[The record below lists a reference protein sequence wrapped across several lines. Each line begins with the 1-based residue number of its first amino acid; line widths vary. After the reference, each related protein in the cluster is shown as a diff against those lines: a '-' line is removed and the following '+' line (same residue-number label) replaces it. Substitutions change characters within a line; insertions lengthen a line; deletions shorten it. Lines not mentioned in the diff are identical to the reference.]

1 MTKIMLVDDD
11 ESMRLLIEQIVR
23 RDGYDFCCADC
34 GEEGLSMLR
43 SERPD
48 FLILD
53 VMLPDTNGFEICQT
67 IRAEGRKVPIM
78 FLTAKGDIVDKS
90 IGFKAGRGRLPL
102 VKPFQPEELSLR
114 LQAHLRR
121 RERESGGG
129 EGAGGPA
136 AHRGGSYK
144 VGDLEVLFGKY
155 EVRLRGE
162 AVQLSSRE
170 FELLELLASDPGAVF
185 TRDQILEHVW
195 GDKAAADPNSI
206 TVFVRK
212 IREKIE
218 DDPSKARVPRDRLA
232 RRLQAGRPRGLKGSA
247 ALGGEPRATWVAW
260 WRGGLARGRGGLARG
275 GVGNDAGAPAWRGAG
290 PETTARLL
298 GAPTGR
304 LDIRTKGGGRMARTI
319 EEGGSTS

>member
-90 IGFKAGRGRLPL
+90 IGFKAGADDYL
-102 VKPFQPEELSLR
+102 VKPFQPEELL
-114 LQAHLRR
+114 AAPAGAPAAAGAGKRR
-121 RERESGGG
+121 RG
-129 EGAGGPA
+129 
-136 AHRGGSYK
+136 RGGRPGGAPGRLVQGGRLGST
-144 VGDLEVLFGKY
+144 VRQVRGAPAWRGGAAVLAR
-155 EVRLRGE
+155 VRAAG
-162 AVQLSSRE
+162 A
-170 FELLELLASDPGAVF
+170 LASDPGAVF

-218 DDPSKARVPRDRLA
+218 DDPSKPVYLVTVWRVGYKLA
-232 RRLQAGRPRGLKGSA
+232 DH
-247 ALGGEPRATWVAW
+247 VA
-260 WRGGLARGRGGLARG
+260 
-275 GVGNDAGAPAWRGAG
+275 
-290 PETTARLL
+290 
-298 GAPTGR
+298 
-304 LDIRTKGGGRMARTI
+304 
-319 EEGGSTS
+319 

>member
-90 IGFKAGRGRLPL
+90 IGFKAGGDDYV
-102 VKPFQPEELSLR
+102 VKPFSPDELLLR
-114 LQAHLRR
+114 IEAHLRR
-121 RERESGGG
+121 HKDDLAFAKAVNRE
-129 EGAGGPA
+129 
-136 AHRGGSYK
+136 GSSTT
-144 VGDLEVLFGKY
+144 GDLEVFFNQY
-155 EVRLRGE
+155 EARLHGRKVDLT
-162 AVQLSSRE
+162 AKE
-170 FELLELLASDPGAVF
+170 FEILALLAANPGQVF
-185 TRDQILEHVW
+185 TRQQIFAHIW
-195 GDKAAADPNSI
+195 GEDSEVDESSI
-206 TVFVRK
+206 TVFMRK

-218 DDPSKARVPRDRLA
+218 ENPSQPKYLLTVWRVGYKFAERC
-232 RRLQAGRPRGLKGSA
+232 
-247 ALGGEPRATWVAW
+247 
-260 WRGGLARGRGGLARG
+260 
-275 GVGNDAGAPAWRGAG
+275 
-290 PETTARLL
+290 
-298 GAPTGR
+298 
-304 LDIRTKGGGRMARTI
+304 
-319 EEGGSTS
+319 

>member
-90 IGFKAGRGRLPL
+90 IGFKAGADDYL

-114 LQAHLRR
+114 LQAHLWR

-218 DDPSKARVPRDRLA
+218 DDPSKPVYLVTVWRVGYKLA
-232 RRLQAGRPRGLKGSA
+232 DH
-247 ALGGEPRATWVAW
+247 VA
-260 WRGGLARGRGGLARG
+260 
-275 GVGNDAGAPAWRGAG
+275 
-290 PETTARLL
+290 
-298 GAPTGR
+298 
-304 LDIRTKGGGRMARTI
+304 
-319 EEGGSTS
+319 